1 MVDATRQPFFTLFNL
16 SQFNFFKNNA
26 KLVLITFFHNSS
38 VTMQKGE
45 SQNEYFQKT
54 KHAKFSEKRLFS
66 YMEKLE
72 RNYEIGTCPRL

>member
-54 KHAKFSEKRLFS
+54 KHAKFS
-66 YMEKLE
+66 
-72 RNYEIGTCPRL
+72 